1 MFELEIIL
9 SINGNLSQDLPLA
22 FLIKSTASFSFG
34 AFPAQGGK
42 RKACVKKETKNK
54 KHTHTKRKKKE
65 KKKDNAN
72 MTNSSSRNTT

>member
-1 MFELEIIL
+1 M
-9 SINGNLSQDLPLA
+9 
-22 FLIKSTASFSFG
+22 ASFSFG